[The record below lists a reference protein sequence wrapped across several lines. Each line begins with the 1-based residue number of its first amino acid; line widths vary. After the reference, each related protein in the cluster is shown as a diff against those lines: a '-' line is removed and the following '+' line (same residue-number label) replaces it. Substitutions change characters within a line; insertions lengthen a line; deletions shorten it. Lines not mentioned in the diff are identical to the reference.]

1 VRSVGRTADDAVE
14 LRPVAL
20 EDVLPIRQR
29 ILRPHQ
35 RVADVEFDGDRRPG
49 ALHVGA
55 FVADRL
61 VGAASVLPDAHPE
74 LADPNA
80 WRVRGMALD
89 DDLRD
94 RGIGGA
100 LLERCVEH
108 ARSSGG
114 TLVWCNARIRAV
126 PFYERHGFVTDGEPF
141 DVESIGPHFR
151 MRRML

>member
-1 VRSVGRTADDAVE
+1 MGRTADDAVE
-14 LRPVAL
+14 IRPVAL
-20 EDVLPIRQR
+20 EDVLPTRQR

-35 RVADVEFDGDRRPG
+35 RVEDVEFEGDRRPG

-55 FVADRL
+55 FVAGRL

-74 LADPNA
+74 VPDPNA
-80 WRVRGMALD
+80 WRIRGMAVD

-114 TLVWCNARIRAV
+114 TLVWCNARVGAV
-126 PFYERHGFVTDGEPF
+126 GFYERHAFLSEGEPF
-141 DVESIGPHFR
+141 DVDVIGPHVR
-151 MRRML
+151 MRRTL

>member
-1 VRSVGRTADDAVE
+1 MGRAADDAVE
-14 LRPVAL
+14 VRPVTL
-20 EDVLPIRQR
+20 EDVLRIRQR

-35 RVADVEFDGDRRPG
+35 RVEDVEFDGDRRPG

-55 FVADRL
+55 FVAGRL

-74 LADPNA
+74 VPDPNA
-80 WRVRGMALD
+80 WRIRGMAVD

-100 LLERCVEH
+100 LLERCIEH

-126 PFYERHGFVTDGEPF
+126 PFYERHGFVTEGEPF
-141 DVESIGPHFR
+141 DVEVIGPHVR
-151 MRRML
+151 MRRTL